1 MLKDGVKMSR
11 GWRLEERMRRLK
23 GGEGV
28 TPLEAVKGQ
37 ARRANGCREER
48 FSGVLPDLVP
58 GQRRGG
64 TKEGRVYTQM
74 EPDVAHVT
82 WAVAGM
88 GTVGAGH
95 PTAARKY

>member
-11 GWRLEERMRRLK
+11 GWRLEERMRTLK

-37 ARRANGCREER
+37 ARKADGSREER

-58 GQRRGG
+58 GQRRGRDKG
-64 TKEGRVYTQM
+64 GEGVLKWSQM
-74 EPDVAHVT
+74 WP
-82 WAVAGM
+82 M
-88 GTVGAGH
+88 
-95 PTAARKY
+95 